1 TLVGG
6 SGVAT
11 VHINQDTA
19 NASISG
25 GTGTINLVVDGG
37 GDVTLGAAIT
47 KANSVSLS
55 KTTHFTAN
63 NLAGLQITG
72 SAAGHDVI
80 TIQNATQSVIGGGA
94 NETIKA
100 SAAAA
105 GASISGLGANS
116 TLEITSAGNVTLNA
130 ATSVTQV
137 KMDAAG
143 SLQLNNM
150 QFISATATQTGSTI
164 TAGAANQTLIST
176 HGGDVL
182 VGAAAGLDIFKGT
195 AAGLSN
201 DIISSFNNLDKI
213 DISNLAFA
221 GATIQ
226 TKIVG
231 GYTDVTLISGKIKT
245 QFALAGA
252 FSSTGFNLTSDGAGG
267 TLLTHS

>member
-1 TLVGG
+1 MVGG

-25 GTGTINLVVDGG
+25 GTGSISLVVDGG
-37 GDVTLGAAIT
+37 GDVTLGTAVT
-47 KANSVSLS
+47 HANSVTLTN
-55 KTTHFTAN
+55 TTHFTAN
-63 NLAGLQITG
+63 SLTGLQITG
-72 SAAGHDVI
+72 SAVGHDVI
-80 TIQNATQSVIGGGA
+80 TLNNATQSVVGGGA

-130 ATSVTQV
+130 ATDVTQI
-137 KMDAAG
+137 KMDGSG
-143 SLQLNNM
+143 SLMLNQM
-150 QFISATATQTGSTI
+150 PFITATAMKANTTL
-164 TAGAANQTLIST
+164 TAAATNQTLIST
-176 HGGDVL
+176 HGHDVL
-182 VGAAAGLDIFKGT
+182 VGAAAGLDIFQGT
-195 AAGLSN
+195 AAGLSG
-201 DIISSFNNLDKI
+201 DTISNFVSSDKI

-226 TKIVG
+226 SKIVG
-231 GYTDVTLISGKIKT
+231 GNTDITLISGKLKT
-245 QFALAGA
+245 QFVLAGA
-252 FSSTGFNLTSDGAGG
+252 FSSTGFHLGSDGLGG